1 MEEKNNGQIMIEC
14 PNTIF
19 HLCIKDELEL
29 SKIEIFMN
37 NIRTVK
43 RIGLR
48 DIYSWCNRQGI
59 EYYTRFNYNRES
71 GLWMNL
77 KSFMQYSS
85 QKWRYQY
92 QYQLGFQP
100 V

>member
-1 MEEKNNGQIMIEC
+1 MEDRKNGQIMIEC

-19 HLCIKDELEL
+19 HLCIKNEIEL
-29 SKIEIFMN
+29 SKIEIFMS

-43 RIGLR
+43 RLGLR

-59 EYYTRFNYNRES
+59 EYYTRFNYNPNFS
-71 GLWMNL
+71 VWMTL
-77 KSFMQYSS
+77 KSFCQYTS
-85 QKWRYQY
+85 QKCRY
-92 QYQLGFQP
+92 QYQLGFQA